1 MQMFHFNTPCKH
13 QKTSR
18 LSDVFRGCRNG
29 TLRWNRLKC
38 CYQKNTMV
46 SFFVLVSLYN
56 VLEIVMNT
64 LQETADLV
72 RFAEE
77 ISNGKLHFLCNDTSF
92 VSVSKN
98 VMMDSKRSSNNFWD
112 IMFFEKI
119 CTPKLFFFGEWKG
132 EVGELQ
138 RNKRQH
144 WKLWGSLQNLFI
156 VNTKQYLH
164 CRQRPFWYLYFER
177 TKAILDIWRYDRTI

>member
-1 MQMFHFNTPCKH
+1 
-13 QKTSR
+13 
-18 LSDVFRGCRNG
+18 
-29 TLRWNRLKC
+29 
-38 CYQKNTMV
+38 MV

-98 VMMDSKRSSNNFWD
+98 VMMDSKRSSNNF
-112 IMFFEKI
+112 
-119 CTPKLFFFGEWKG
+119 
-132 EVGELQ
+132 
-138 RNKRQH
+138 
-144 WKLWGSLQNLFI
+144 
-156 VNTKQYLH
+156 
-164 CRQRPFWYLYFER
+164 
-177 TKAILDIWRYDRTI
+177 